1 MKRTIDN
8 AINTAQ
14 AAAQA
19 AARIQ
24 TVEDWKAAPQQV
36 RLCFTRQ
43 TLVELMNEDGHDY
56 SDMIA
61 NCDKLIAA
69 EAPTVKKQI
78 TPQSKNS

>member
-14 AAAQA
+14 
-19 AARIQ
+19 
-24 TVEDWKAAPQQV
+24 EDWKAAPQQV

-69 EAPTVKKQI
+69 EAQ
-78 TPQSKNS
+78 QSKNK